1 MSISQSFTLL
11 EVTIMENLVV
21 CVIPIFFG
29 IYMFTQPDNF
39 YEHTKLTRKGH
50 VEKGDPTKL
59 DYLMIRGAGIFFII
73 AGIVLGIKILMA

>member
-1 MSISQSFTLL
+1 
-11 EVTIMENLVV
+11 MENLVV

-59 DYLMIRGAGIFFII
+59 DYLLIRGAGIFFII